1 LILYIITK
9 TDKRKMNMTRERL
22 LNELEDINMKQDLKE
37 LRTVTITL
45 SQTAETKE
53 QMLEVKNKLDDIVQ
67 KNRQEGQEIRQR
79 LEMLNKETDEF
90 LAKLEQE
97 QEGMFTRIYKYIF
110 NK

>member
-1 LILYIITK
+1 
-9 TDKRKMNMTRERL
+9 MNMTREIL
-22 LNELEDINMKQDLKE
+22 LNELEDINTKQDFKE

-45 SQTAETKE
+45 SQTAETKK

-97 QEGMFTRIYKYIF
+97 QKQEGMFTRIYKYIF
-110 NK
+110 TNQV

>member
-1 LILYIITK
+1 
-9 TDKRKMNMTRERL
+9 MNMTRERL

>member
-1 LILYIITK
+1 MLLYIITK

-22 LNELEDINMKQDLKE
+22 LNELEDINTKQDLKE

-67 KNRQEGQEIRQR
+67 KIDKRG
-79 LEMLNKETDEF
+79 K
-90 LAKLEQE
+90 KLDSVL
-97 QEGMFTRIYKYIF
+97 KC
-110 NK
+110 

>member
-1 LILYIITK
+1 MILYIITK